1 MKTKGKAW
9 HLVVTVLLILAFV
22 YTAFFGVSAKYGD
35 VTTTYIKGAK
45 DIRFGVDIKGGVN
58 VTFVPSEDYDATEEQ
73 LEAAQL
79 VIENR
84 LVALNVT
91 DYELYVDPS
100 SDSLILE
107 FPWQS
112 GETDFDPEAAIEEI
126 GTTAYLTFREGSS
139 ADGDLILDGSM
150 IESAAAQYG
159 PVTSGGASEYYVSLK
174 FTDEG
179 AKAFGEATTRL
190 AASNGTISIWL
201 DDENVSTATV
211 NAAITDGEAIIT
223 SSASN
228 PFTQDAVVKMAR
240 QINSGALPFA
250 LKVDSYSTV
259 SPSLGENSL
268 SAMVLAGVI
277 AFALIVVFMTV
288 LYRLPGFLACIA
300 LAGQVAATLAFVSGY
315 FSVFES
321 FTLTLPGIAGIIL
334 AIGMGVDANV
344 ITAERIKEELK
355 NGKSLDGALKSG
367 FARGLTPIIDG
378 NVTIVIVAIV
388 LMGAF
393 GPSDGL
399 FAKALHFVFF
409 AFGPST
415 AGTIYAFG
423 YTLLTGVLLNFVFG
437 VFATRVMIR
446 GAASIKALRNPWL
459 YGAAK
464 LGKDET
470 EKKQINFV
478 GLRKKFLVFSSCL
491 MAAIVL
497 CAVVFGVHLD
507 TEFTGG
513 AMITLSYDGS
523 FEMAQVQQTASDALE
538 NTGLTPII
546 DGNVTIV
553 IVAIVLMGAFGPSDG
568 LFAKALHFVFFAF
581 GPSTAGTIYAFGYTL
596 LTGVLLNFVFGVFA
610 TRVMIRGA
618 ASIKALRNPWLYGAV
633 KPGKEVKEKKPIDF
647 VGLRKRFLTISTC
660 LMAAIILCAAVF
672 GVRLD
677 TEFTGGAMITLSYQG
692 EISTSEVQKTASTAL
707 ENNGLTLQTGENV
720 ATGEQTLKISM
731 PGNETVTTDQ
741 VENLLTSLNE
751 QYPDNAF
758 AQLSLSNVS
767 AAMGTKFLQK
777 SLVAVVFSL
786 LLILLYIGFRFKKI
800 GGLTGGLMAVL
811 ALLNDLMVVFGTF
824 VLLRTPLD
832 GNFIAAM
839 LTILGYSI
847 NDTVVVYDRIRE
859 NRALMGK
866 KTPFEELVNHSVNQ
880 SARRTIITTVTT
892 VMALGVMCVVSKL
905 YGLDSIFTFAFPLMM
920 GMLSG
925 VYTSLCVSTSAWVL
939 WNDRKSKKA
948 ETKKA

>member
-9 HLVVTVLLILAFV
+9 HLVVTVLLIAAFV
-22 YTAFFGVSAKYGD
+22 YTAFFGVATKYGD
-35 VTTTYIKGAK
+35 TTTTYIKGAQ
-45 DIRFGVDIKGGVN
+45 DVRFGVDIKGGVN
-58 VTFVPSEDYDATEEQ
+58 VTFVPSDGYDATEEQ

-91 DYELYVDPS
+91 DYELYVDTN
-100 SDSLILE
+100 SDALILE

-112 GETDFDPEAAIEEI
+112 GETDFDPEAAIQEI

-139 ADGDLILDGSM
+139 ADGELILDGSM
-150 IESAAAQYG
+150 VESAAAQYG
-159 PVTSGGASEYYVSLK
+159 PVSGSSSEYYVALK

-179 AKAFGEATTRL
+179 AKAFGDATTKL
-190 AASNGTISIWL
+190 YSSNGSISIWL

-211 NAAITDGEAIIT
+211 NAAITDGSAIIT
-223 SSASN
+223 SSAAN
-228 PFTQDAVVKMAR
+228 PFTQEDVVKMAR

-250 LKVDSYSTV
+250 LTVDSYSTV

-268 SAMVLAGVI
+268 SAMVLAGLI
-277 AFALIVVFMTV
+277 AFALIVVLMTF

-315 FSVFES
+315 FPVFES

-344 ITAERIKEELK
+344 ITAERIKEELRS
-355 NGKSLDGALKSG
+355 GKSLDGALKSG

-393 GPSDGL
+393 GPSDGF

-437 VFATRVMIR
+437 IFATRVMIR
-446 GAASIKALRNPWL
+446 GAAAIPALRNPVL
-459 YGAAK
+459 YGADAP
-464 LGKDET
+464 GK
-470 EKKQINFV
+470 EKKRI
-478 GLRKKFLVFSSCL
+478 GTIDLMSLRKRYLSIEICLLV
-491 MAAIVL
+491 IVL
-497 CAVVFGVHLD
+497 SCSFLFGVKLD

-513 AMITLSYDGS
+513 AMITLSYEDS
-523 FEMAQVQQTASDALE
+523 FDQSA
-538 NTGLTPII
+538 
-546 DGNVTIV
+546 
-553 IVAIVLMGAFGPSDG
+553 
-568 LFAKALHFVFFAF
+568 
-581 GPSTAGTIYAFGYTL
+581 
-596 LTGVLLNFVFGVFA
+596 
-610 TRVMIRGA
+610 
-618 ASIKALRNPWLYGAV
+618 
-633 KPGKEVKEKKPIDF
+633 
-647 VGLRKRFLTISTC
+647 
-660 LMAAIILCAAVF
+660 
-672 GVRLD
+672 
-677 TEFTGGAMITLSYQG
+677 
-692 EISTSEVQKTASTAL
+692 VQKTASAAL
-707 ENNGLTLQTGENV
+707 ESNDLTLQTGENV

-731 PGNETVTTDQ
+731 PGTETVTTEQ
-741 VENLLTSLNE
+741 VETLIDSLNE
-751 QYPDNAF
+751 NYPENNF

-777 SLVAVVFSL
+777 SLVAVLFALV
-786 LLILLYIGFRFKKI
+786 LILIYIAIRFKNI
-800 GGLTGGLMAVL
+800 GGLTGGLMAIL
-811 ALLNDLMVVFGTF
+811 ALVCDLMIVYGTF
-824 VLLRTPLD
+824 VVLRTPLD

-859 NRALMGK
+859 NRGLMGK
-866 KTPFEELVNHSVNQ
+866 KASFEEVVNQSVNQ
-880 SARRTIITTVTT
+880 SVRRTLITTVTT
-892 VMALGVMCVVSKL
+892 VMALGVMCIVAKL

-925 VYTSLCVSTSAWVL
+925 VFTSLFVSTSAWIA
-939 WNDRKSKKA
+939 WSNRKSGKKA
-948 ETKKA
+948 A

>member
-9 HLVVTVLLILAFV
+9 HLVAAVLLIAVFV
-22 YTAFFGVSAKYGD
+22 YTAFFGVYAKYGD
-35 VTTTYIKGAK
+35 TTTTYIKGAK

-58 VTFVPSEDYDATEEQ
+58 VTFVPSDGYDATEEQ
-73 LEAAQL
+73 LEAAQR
-79 VIENR
+79 VIETR

-91 DYELYVDPS
+91 DYELYVDNN

-112 GETDFDPEAAIEEI
+112 GETDFDPEAAIDEI

-139 ADGDLILDGSM
+139 ADGELILDGSM

-159 PVTSGGASEYYVSLK
+159 PVTSGGASEYFVSLK
-174 FTDEG
+174 FTDDG
-179 AKAFGEATTRL
+179 AKAFGDATTRL
-190 AASNGTISIWL
+190 AASKGTISIWL

-211 NAAITDGEAIIT
+211 NTAITDGSAIIT

-228 PFTQDAVVKMAR
+228 PFTQEQVIKMAR

-250 LKVDSYSTV
+250 LTVDSYSTV

-268 SAMVLAGVI
+268 SAMVLAGLI
-277 AFALIVVFMTV
+277 AFALIVVFMTI
-288 LYRLPGFLACIA
+288 LYRLPGFLACMA

-315 FSVFES
+315 FPVFES
-321 FTLTLPGIAGIIL
+321 FTMTLPGIAGIIL

-459 YGAAK
+459 YGAEK
-464 LGKDET
+464 PGKEKA
-470 EKKQINFV
+470 EKKPIDFV
-478 GLRKKFLVFSSCL
+478 GLRKRFLTISTCL

-513 AMITLSYDGS
+513 AMITLSYEGS
-523 FEMAQVQQTASDALE
+523 FTTAD
-538 NTGLTPII
+538 
-546 DGNVTIV
+546 
-553 IVAIVLMGAFGPSDG
+553 
-568 LFAKALHFVFFAF
+568 
-581 GPSTAGTIYAFGYTL
+581 
-596 LTGVLLNFVFGVFA
+596 
-610 TRVMIRGA
+610 
-618 ASIKALRNPWLYGAV
+618 
-633 KPGKEVKEKKPIDF
+633 
-647 VGLRKRFLTISTC
+647 
-660 LMAAIILCAAVF
+660 
-672 GVRLD
+672 
-677 TEFTGGAMITLSYQG
+677 
-692 EISTSEVQKTASTAL
+692 VQKTASAAL
-707 ENNGLTLQTGENV
+707 DSTGLTLQTGENV
-720 ATGEQTLKISM
+720 ATGDQTLKISM
-731 PGNETVTTDQ
+731 PGTETVTTEQ
-741 VENLLTSLNE
+741 VADLLDSLNE
-751 QYPDNAF
+751 SYQENHF
-758 AQLSLSNVS
+758 EQLSLSNVS
-767 AAMGTKFLQK
+767 AAMGIKFLQK
-777 SLVAVVFSL
+777 SLVAVAFALV
-786 LLILLYIGFRFKKI
+786 LILLYIALRFKNI
-800 GGLTGGLMAVL
+800 GGLTGGMMAVL
-811 ALLNDLMVVFGTF
+811 ALVNDLMVVFGTF

-859 NRALMGK
+859 NRTLMGK
-866 KTPFEELVNHSVNQ
+866 KASFEELVNRSVNQ
-880 SARRTIITTVTT
+880 SARRTLITTITT
-892 VMALGVMCVVSKL
+892 VMALGVMCVVAKL

-920 GMLSG
+920 GMISG

-939 WNDRKSKKA
+939 WSERKPKTKA
-948 ETKKA
+948 

>member
-9 HLVVTVLLILAFV
+9 QLVLSVVLIAAFV
-22 YTAFFGVSAKYGD
+22 YTAFFGVAVKYGD
-35 VTTTYIKGAK
+35 VTTTYLKGAK

-58 VTFVPSEDYDATEEQ
+58 VTFVPSDGYDATDEQ
-73 LEAAQL
+73 LAAAQL

-84 LVALNVT
+84 LVALNIT
-91 DYELYVDPS
+91 DYELYVDTNA
-100 SDSLILE
+100 DSLILE

-112 GETDFDPEAAIEEI
+112 GETDFDPEAAIQEI

-139 ADGDLILDGSM
+139 ADGELILDGS
-150 IESAAAQYG
+150 EVQSAAAQYG
-159 PVTSGGASEYYVSLK
+159 PVSGSSSEYYVALT

-179 AKAFGEATTRL
+179 AKAFGDATTKL
-190 AASNGTISIWL
+190 YQSGGTISIWL

-211 NAAITDGEAIIT
+211 NAAITDGKAIIT
-223 SSASN
+223 SSASD

-240 QINSGALPFA
+240 QINSGSLPFA
-250 LKVDSYSTV
+250 LSVDSYSTI

-268 SAMVLAGVI
+268 AAMVLAGLI
-277 AFALIVVFMTV
+277 AFALIVVLMTA

-315 FSVFES
+315 FPVFES

-344 ITAERIKEELK
+344 ITAERIKEELRS
-355 NGKSLDGALKSG
+355 GKSLDGALKSG

-446 GAASIKALRNPWL
+446 GAASIQALRNPWL
-459 YGAAK
+459 YGADKKAPA
-464 LGKDET
+464 
-470 EKKQINFV
+470 EKKPVDFV
-478 GLRKKFLVFSSCL
+478 SLRKRFLTVSSCL

-497 CAVVFGVHLD
+497 CAV
-507 TEFTGG
+507 
-513 AMITLSYDGS
+513 
-523 FEMAQVQQTASDALE
+523 
-538 NTGLTPII
+538 
-546 DGNVTIV
+546 
-553 IVAIVLMGAFGPSDG
+553 
-568 LFAKALHFVFFAF
+568 
-581 GPSTAGTIYAFGYTL
+581 
-596 LTGVLLNFVFGVFA
+596 
-610 TRVMIRGA
+610 
-618 ASIKALRNPWLYGAV
+618 
-633 KPGKEVKEKKPIDF
+633 
-647 VGLRKRFLTISTC
+647 
-660 LMAAIILCAAVF
+660 VF

-677 TEFTGGAMITLSYQG
+677 TEFTGGAMITLRYEDSFAL
-692 EISTSEVQKTASTAL
+692 SDVQATAAEAL
-707 ENNGLTLQTGENV
+707 GSKDLTLQTGENV

-731 PGNETVTTDQ
+731 PGTETMTTDEVQ
-741 VENLLTSLNE
+741 TLLDSLNE
-751 QYPDNAF
+751 QYPENAF

-777 SLVAVVFSL
+777 SLVAVVFAL
-786 LLILLYIGFRFKKI
+786 AVILLYIALRFKNI
-800 GGLTGGLMAVL
+800 GGLTGGMMAVL

-859 NRALMGK
+859 NRSLMGK
-866 KTPFEELVNHSVNQ
+866 KATFEELVNQSVNQ

-892 VMALGVMCVVSKL
+892 VMALAVMCIISKL

-939 WNDRKSKKA
+939 WTERKQKKD
-948 ETKKA
+948 

>member
-9 HLVVTVLLILAFV
+9 HLVAAVLLIAVFV
-22 YTAFFGVSAKYGD
+22 YTAFFGVYAKYGD
-35 VTTTYIKGAK
+35 TTTTYIKGAK

-58 VTFVPSEDYDATEEQ
+58 VTFVPSDGYDATEEQ

-91 DYELYVDPS
+91 DYELYVDNN

-112 GETDFDPEAAIEEI
+112 GETDFDPEAAIDEI

-139 ADGDLILDGSM
+139 ADGELILDGSM

-159 PVTSGGASEYYVSLK
+159 PVTSGGASEYFVSLK
-174 FTDEG
+174 FTDDG
-179 AKAFGEATTRL
+179 AKAFGDATTRL
-190 AASNGTISIWL
+190 AASKGTISIWL

-211 NAAITDGEAIIT
+211 NTAITDGSAIIT

-228 PFTQDAVVKMAR
+228 PFTQEQVVKMAR

-250 LKVDSYSTV
+250 LTVDSYSTV

-268 SAMVLAGVI
+268 SAMVLAGLI
-277 AFALIVVFMTV
+277 AFALIVVFMTM
-288 LYRLPGFLACIA
+288 LYRLPGFLACMA

-315 FSVFES
+315 FPVFES
-321 FTLTLPGIAGIIL
+321 FTMTLPGIAGIIL

-459 YGAAK
+459 YGAEK
-464 LGKDET
+464 PGKEKA
-470 EKKQINFV
+470 EKKPMDFV
-478 GLRKKFLVFSSCL
+478 GLRKRFLTISTCL

-513 AMITLSYDGS
+513 AMITLSYEGS
-523 FEMAQVQQTASDALE
+523 FTTAD
-538 NTGLTPII
+538 
-546 DGNVTIV
+546 
-553 IVAIVLMGAFGPSDG
+553 
-568 LFAKALHFVFFAF
+568 
-581 GPSTAGTIYAFGYTL
+581 
-596 LTGVLLNFVFGVFA
+596 
-610 TRVMIRGA
+610 
-618 ASIKALRNPWLYGAV
+618 
-633 KPGKEVKEKKPIDF
+633 
-647 VGLRKRFLTISTC
+647 
-660 LMAAIILCAAVF
+660 
-672 GVRLD
+672 
-677 TEFTGGAMITLSYQG
+677 
-692 EISTSEVQKTASTAL
+692 VQKTASAAL
-707 ENNGLTLQTGENV
+707 DSTGLTLQTGENV
-720 ATGEQTLKISM
+720 ATGDQTLKISM
-731 PGNETVTTDQ
+731 PGTETVTTEQ
-741 VENLLTSLNE
+741 VADLLDSLNE
-751 QYPDNAF
+751 SYPENHF
-758 AQLSLSNVS
+758 EQLSLSNVS
-767 AAMGTKFLQK
+767 AAMGIKFLQK
-777 SLVAVVFSL
+777 SLVAVVFAL
-786 LLILLYIGFRFKKI
+786 VLILLYIALRFKNI
-800 GGLTGGLMAVL
+800 GGLTGGMMAVL
-811 ALLNDLMVVFGTF
+811 ALVNDLMVVFGTF

-859 NRALMGK
+859 NRTLMGK
-866 KTPFEELVNHSVNQ
+866 KASFEELVNRSVNQ
-880 SARRTIITTVTT
+880 SARRTLITTITT
-892 VMALGVMCVVSKL
+892 VMALGVMCVVAKL

-920 GMLSG
+920 GMISG

-939 WNDRKSKKA
+939 WNERKPKTKA
-948 ETKKA
+948 

>member
-112 GETDFDPEAAIEEI
+112 GETDFDPESAIEEI

-268 SAMVLAGVI
+268 SAMVLAGLI
-277 AFALIVVFMTV
+277 AYALIVVLMTL

-315 FSVFES
+315 FPVFES

-344 ITAERIKEELK
+344 ITAERIKEELRS
-355 NGKSLDGALKSG
+355 GKSLDGALKSG

-470 EKKQINFV
+470 EKKQVNFV

-497 CAVVFGVHLD
+497 CAVVLGVHLD

-538 NTGLTPII
+538 NTGLT
-546 DGNVTIV
+546 
-553 IVAIVLMGAFGPSDG
+553 
-568 LFAKALHFVFFAF
+568 
-581 GPSTAGTIYAFGYTL
+581 
-596 LTGVLLNFVFGVFA
+596 
-610 TRVMIRGA
+610 
-618 ASIKALRNPWLYGAV
+618 
-633 KPGKEVKEKKPIDF
+633 
-647 VGLRKRFLTISTC
+647 
-660 LMAAIILCAAVF
+660 
-672 GVRLD
+672 
-677 TEFTGGAMITLSYQG
+677 
-692 EISTSEVQKTASTAL
+692 
-707 ENNGLTLQTGENV
+707 LQTGENV
-720 ATGEQTLKISM
+720 ATGDQTLKISM
-731 PGNETVTTDQ
+731 PGTETVTTDQ
-741 VENLLTSLNE
+741 VEALLDSLNE
-751 QYPDNAF
+751 TYPDNNL

-777 SLVAVVFSL
+777 SLVAVVFAL
-786 LLILLYIGFRFKKI
+786 VLILVYIALRFKNI
-800 GGLTGGLMAVL
+800 GGLTGGMMAVL
-811 ALLNDLMVVFGTF
+811 ALVNDLMVVFGTF

-866 KTPFEELVNHSVNQ
+866 KASFEELVNRSVNQ
-880 SARRTIITTVTT
+880 SARRTLITTITT
-892 VMALGVMCVVSKL
+892 VMALGVLCIVAKL

-920 GMLSG
+920 GMISG
-925 VYTSLCVSTSAWVL
+925 VYTSLCVSTSAWML
-939 WNDRKSKKA
+939 WSERSPKSGKKA
-948 ETKKA
+948 

>member
-9 HLVVTVLLILAFV
+9 QLVVTALLIVVFV
-22 YTAFFGVSAKYGD
+22 YTAFFGVAAKYGD

-58 VTFVPSEDYDATEEQ
+58 VTFVPSDGYDATDEQ
-73 LEAAQL
+73 LDAARL

-91 DYELYVDPS
+91 DYELYVDNN

-112 GETDFDPEAAIEEI
+112 GETDFDPESAIQEI
-126 GTTAYLTFREGSS
+126 GTTAYLTFREGASK
-139 ADGDLILDGSM
+139 DGELILDGSM
-150 IESAAAQYG
+150 VESASAQYG
-159 PVTSGGASEYYVSLK
+159 AVSNGGSSEYYVALK
-174 FTDEG
+174 FTTEG
-179 AKAFGEATTRL
+179 AKAFGDATTKL
-190 AASNGTISIWL
+190 AADKGSISIWL

-211 NAAITDGEAIIT
+211 NTAITDGQAIIT

-250 LKVDSYSTV
+250 LSVDSYSTV

-268 SAMVLAGVI
+268 GAMVLAGLI

-315 FSVFES
+315 FPVFES

-393 GPSDGL
+393 GPS
-399 FAKALHFVFF
+399 
-409 AFGPST
+409 T

-446 GAASIKALRNPWL
+446 GAAAIKALRNPWL

-464 LGKDET
+464 PGQEKA
-470 EKKQINFV
+470 EKKPVDFV
-478 GLRKKFLVFSSCL
+478 SLRKKFLTFSTCL
-491 MAAIVL
+491 MAVILL
-497 CAVVFGVHLD
+497 CAAVFGVHLD

-513 AMITLSYDGS
+513 AMITLSYEGS
-523 FEMAQVQQTASDALE
+523 FDQSAVQKTAAAALE
-538 NTGLTPII
+538 NT
-546 DGNVTIV
+546 
-553 IVAIVLMGAFGPSDG
+553 
-568 LFAKALHFVFFAF
+568 
-581 GPSTAGTIYAFGYTL
+581 
-596 LTGVLLNFVFGVFA
+596 
-610 TRVMIRGA
+610 
-618 ASIKALRNPWLYGAV
+618 
-633 KPGKEVKEKKPIDF
+633 
-647 VGLRKRFLTISTC
+647 
-660 LMAAIILCAAVF
+660 
-672 GVRLD
+672 
-677 TEFTGGAMITLSYQG
+677 
-692 EISTSEVQKTASTAL
+692 
-707 ENNGLTLQTGENV
+707 GLTLQTGENV
-720 ATGEQTLKISM
+720 ATGDQTLKISM
-731 PGNETVTTDQ
+731 PGTETVTTEQ
-741 VENLLTSLNE
+741 VENLLDSLNE
-751 QYPDNAF
+751 NYPDNQF

-777 SLVAVVFSL
+777 SLVAVVFAL
-786 LLILLYIGFRFKKI
+786 VLILLYIALRFKNI
-800 GGLTGGLMAVL
+800 GGLTGGMMAVL
-811 ALLNDLMVVFGTF
+811 ALVNDLMVVFGTF
-824 VLLRTPLD
+824 VLLRTALD

-859 NRALMGK
+859 NRTLMGK
-866 KTPFEELVNHSVNQ
+866 KGSFEELVNQSVNQ
-880 SARRTIITTVTT
+880 SARRTLITTITT
-892 VMALGVMCVVSKL
+892 VMALGVMCIVAKL

-920 GMLSG
+920 GMISG

-939 WNDRKSKKA
+939 WSERSKK
-948 ETKKA
+948 KN

>member
-9 HLVVTVLLILAFV
+9 QLIVTVLLIAAFV
-22 YTAFFGVSAKYGD
+22 YTAFFGVAVKYGD
-35 VTTTYIKGAK
+35 VTTSYLKGAK

-58 VTFVPSEDYDATEEQ
+58 VTFVPSDDYDATDDQ

-91 DYELYVDPS
+91 DYELYVDNN

-112 GETDFDPEAAIEEI
+112 GETNFDPEAAIEEI

-139 ADGDLILDGSM
+139 ADGELILDGSM
-150 IESAAAQYG
+150 VESAAAQYG
-159 PVTSGGASEYYVSLK
+159 PVSGSSSEYYVALK

-179 AKAFGEATTRL
+179 AKAFGDATTKL
-190 AASNGTISIWL
+190 YQSGGTISIWL
-201 DDENVSTATV
+201 DDENVSTASV
-211 NAAITDGEAIIT
+211 NAAITDGQAIIT

-228 PFTQDAVVKMAR
+228 PFTQEDVVKMAR
-240 QINSGALPFA
+240 QINSGSLPFA
-250 LKVDSYSTV
+250 LTVDSYSTV

-268 SAMVLAGVI
+268 SAMVLAGLI
-277 AFALIVVFMTV
+277 AFALIVVLMTA

-315 FSVFES
+315 FPVFES

-344 ITAERIKEELK
+344 ITAERIKEELRS
-355 NGKSLDGALKSG
+355 GKSLDGALKSG

-459 YGAAK
+459 YGADKNAPA
-464 LGKDET
+464 
-470 EKKQINFV
+470 EKKPINFV
-478 GLRKKFLVFSSCL
+478 SLRKRFLTISACL

-497 CAVVFGVHLD
+497 CAVVL
-507 TEFTGG
+507 
-513 AMITLSYDGS
+513 
-523 FEMAQVQQTASDALE
+523 
-538 NTGLTPII
+538 
-546 DGNVTIV
+546 
-553 IVAIVLMGAFGPSDG
+553 
-568 LFAKALHFVFFAF
+568 
-581 GPSTAGTIYAFGYTL
+581 
-596 LTGVLLNFVFGVFA
+596 
-610 TRVMIRGA
+610 
-618 ASIKALRNPWLYGAV
+618 
-633 KPGKEVKEKKPIDF
+633 
-647 VGLRKRFLTISTC
+647 
-660 LMAAIILCAAVF
+660 

-677 TEFTGGAMITLSYQG
+677 TEFTGGAMITLSY
-692 EISTSEVQKTASTAL
+692 EDSFDLSAVQKTASAAL
-707 ENNGLTLQTGENV
+707 GSNDLTLQTGENV

-731 PGNETVTTDQ
+731 PGTETVTTDEVQ
-741 VENLLTSLNE
+741 NLLDSLNE
-751 QYPDNAF
+751 QYPDNVF

-777 SLVAVVFSL
+777 SLVAVVFAL
-786 LLILLYIGFRFKKI
+786 VLILLYIALRFKNI
-800 GGLTGGLMAVL
+800 GGLTGGMMAVL
-811 ALLNDLMVVFGTF
+811 ALVNDLMVVFGTF
-824 VLLRTPLD
+824 VLLRTALD

-866 KTPFEELVNHSVNQ
+866 KGSFEELVNQSVNQ
-880 SARRTIITTVTT
+880 SARRTLITTITT
-892 VMALGVMCVVSKL
+892 VMALGVMCIVAKL

-920 GMLSG
+920 GMISG

-939 WNDRKSKKA
+939 WSERSKK
-948 ETKKA
+948 KN

>member
-112 GETDFDPEAAIEEI
+112 GETDFDPESAIQEI

-139 ADGDLILDGSM
+139 KDGQLILDGSM

-228 PFTQDAVVKMAR
+228 PFTQDAGVKMAR

-315 FSVFES
+315 FPVFES

-538 NTGLTPII
+538 NTGLT
-546 DGNVTIV
+546 
-553 IVAIVLMGAFGPSDG
+553 
-568 LFAKALHFVFFAF
+568 
-581 GPSTAGTIYAFGYTL
+581 
-596 LTGVLLNFVFGVFA
+596 
-610 TRVMIRGA
+610 
-618 ASIKALRNPWLYGAV
+618 
-633 KPGKEVKEKKPIDF
+633 
-647 VGLRKRFLTISTC
+647 
-660 LMAAIILCAAVF
+660 
-672 GVRLD
+672 
-677 TEFTGGAMITLSYQG
+677 
-692 EISTSEVQKTASTAL
+692 
-707 ENNGLTLQTGENV
+707 LQTGENV
-720 ATGEQTLKISM
+720 ATGDQTLKISM
-731 PGNETVTTDQ
+731 PGTETVTTDQ
-741 VENLLTSLNE
+741 VEALLDSLNE
-751 QYPDNAF
+751 TYPDNNF

-777 SLVAVVFSL
+777 SLVAVVFAL
-786 LLILLYIGFRFKKI
+786 VLILLYIALRFKNI
-800 GGLTGGLMAVL
+800 GGLTGGMMAVL
-811 ALLNDLMVVFGTF
+811 ALVNDLMVVFGTF

-866 KTPFEELVNHSVNQ
+866 KASFEELVNRSVNQ
-880 SARRTIITTVTT
+880 SARRTLITTITT
-892 VMALGVMCVVSKL
+892 VMALGVLCIVAKL

-920 GMLSG
+920 GMISG
-925 VYTSLCVSTSAWVL
+925 VYTSLCVSTSAWML
-939 WNDRKSKKA
+939 WSERSPKSGKKA
-948 ETKKA
+948 

>member
-9 HLVVTVLLILAFV
+9 QLVVTVLLLAAFV
-22 YTAFFGVSAKYGD
+22 YTAFFGVAVKYGD
-35 VTTTYIKGAK
+35 VTKTYIKGAQ

-58 VTFVPSEDYDATEEQ
+58 VTFAPSDGYDATDDQ
-73 LEAAQL
+73 LDAAQL

-84 LVALNVT
+84 LVGLNVT
-91 DYELYVDPS
+91 DYELYVDYD
-100 SDSLILE
+100 SDRLILE

-112 GETDFDPEAAIEEI
+112 GETDFDPESAIDEI

-139 ADGDLILDGSM
+139 ADGELILDGSM
-150 IESAAAQYG
+150 VESASAQYG
-159 PVTSGGASEYYVSLK
+159 PVSGSSSEYYVALK

-179 AKAFGEATTRL
+179 AKAFGDATTNL
-190 AASNGTISIWL
+190 YQSNGTISIWL

-211 NAAITDGEAIIT
+211 NAAITDGSAIIT
-223 SSASN
+223 SSAAN
-228 PFTQDAVVKMAR
+228 PFTQDDVVKMAR
-240 QINSGALPFA
+240 QINSGSLPFA
-250 LKVDSYSTV
+250 LTVDSYSTI

-268 SAMVLAGVI
+268 SAMVLAGLI
-277 AFALIVVFMTV
+277 AFALIVVLMTA

-315 FSVFES
+315 FPVFES
-321 FTLTLPGIAGIIL
+321 FTLTLPGIAGVIL

-344 ITAERIKEELK
+344 ITAERIKEELRS
-355 NGKSLDGALKSG
+355 GKSLDGALKSG

-378 NVTIVIVAIV
+378 NVTIVIVAVV

-393 GPSDGL
+393 GPSDGF
-399 FAKALHFVFF
+399 FAKVLHFVFF

-459 YGAAK
+459 YGASKGEEPA
-464 LGKDET
+464 
-470 EKKQINFV
+470 
-478 GLRKKFLVFSSCL
+478 
-491 MAAIVL
+491 
-497 CAVVFGVHLD
+497 
-507 TEFTGG
+507 
-513 AMITLSYDGS
+513 
-523 FEMAQVQQTASDALE
+523 
-538 NTGLTPII
+538 
-546 DGNVTIV
+546 
-553 IVAIVLMGAFGPSDG
+553 
-568 LFAKALHFVFFAF
+568 
-581 GPSTAGTIYAFGYTL
+581 
-596 LTGVLLNFVFGVFA
+596 
-610 TRVMIRGA
+610 
-618 ASIKALRNPWLYGAV
+618 
-633 KPGKEVKEKKPIDF
+633 EKKPVDF
-647 VGLRKRFLTISTC
+647 VGLRKRFLTISAC
-660 LMAAIILCAAVF
+660 LMAAILLCAVVF

-677 TEFTGGAMITLSYQG
+677 TEFTGGAMITLSYEG
-692 EISTSEVQKTASTAL
+692 EFTTSEVQKTASAAL
-707 ENNGLTLQTGENV
+707 GSNDLTLQTGENV

-731 PGNETVTTDQ
+731 PGNETVTTEQ
-741 VENLLTSLNE
+741 VETLLDSLNE
-751 QYPDNAF
+751 TYPDNAF

-777 SLVAVVFSL
+777 SLVAIVFAL
-786 LLILLYIGFRFKKI
+786 VLILLYIGVRFKKI
-800 GGLTGGLMAVL
+800 GGLTGGMMAVL

-866 KTPFEELVNHSVNQ
+866 KASFEELVNHSVNQ

-892 VMALGVMCVVSKL
+892 VMALGVMCIVSKL

-939 WNDRKSKKA
+939 WSERKCGKKNA
-948 ETKKA
+948 

>member
-9 HLVVTVLLILAFV
+9 HLVAAVLLIAVFV
-22 YTAFFGVSAKYGD
+22 YTAFFGVYAKYGD
-35 VTTTYIKGAK
+35 TTTTYIKGAK

-58 VTFVPSEDYDATEEQ
+58 VTFVPSDGYDATEEQ

-91 DYELYVDPS
+91 DYELYVDNN

-112 GETDFDPEAAIEEI
+112 GETDFDPEAAIDEI

-139 ADGDLILDGSM
+139 ADGELILDGSM

-159 PVTSGGASEYYVSLK
+159 PVTSGGASEYFVSLK
-174 FTDEG
+174 FTDDG
-179 AKAFGEATTRL
+179 AKAFGDATTRL
-190 AASNGTISIWL
+190 AASKGTISIWL

-211 NAAITDGEAIIT
+211 NAAITDGSAIIT

-228 PFTQDAVVKMAR
+228 PFTQEQVIKMAR

-250 LKVDSYSTV
+250 LTVDSYSTV

-268 SAMVLAGVI
+268 SAMVLAGLI
-277 AFALIVVFMTV
+277 AFALIVVFMTI
-288 LYRLPGFLACIA
+288 LYRLPGFLACLA

-315 FSVFES
+315 FPVFES
-321 FTLTLPGIAGIIL
+321 FTMTLPGIAGIIL

-378 NVTIVIVAIV
+378 NVTIVIVAVV

-470 EKKQINFV
+470 EKKQIDFV
-478 GLRKKFLVFSSCL
+478 ALRKRFLTISACL

-497 CAVVFGVHLD
+497 CAVVLGVHLD

-513 AMITLSYDGS
+513 AMITLRY
-523 FEMAQVQQTASDALE
+523 E
-538 NTGLTPII
+538 NSL
-546 DGNVTIV
+546 D
-553 IVAIVLMGAFGPSDG
+553 
-568 LFAKALHFVFFAF
+568 
-581 GPSTAGTIYAFGYTL
+581 
-596 LTGVLLNFVFGVFA
+596 
-610 TRVMIRGA
+610 
-618 ASIKALRNPWLYGAV
+618 
-633 KPGKEVKEKKPIDF
+633 
-647 VGLRKRFLTISTC
+647 
-660 LMAAIILCAAVF
+660 MAA
-672 GVRLD
+672 
-677 TEFTGGAMITLSYQG
+677 
-692 EISTSEVQKTASTAL
+692 VQKTASTAL

-720 ATGEQTLKISM
+720 ATGDQTLKISM
-731 PGNETVTTDQ
+731 PGTETVTTDQ
-741 VENLLTSLNE
+741 VQNLLDSLNE
-751 QYPDNAF
+751 TYPDNNF

-777 SLVAVVFSL
+777 SLVAVVFAL
-786 LLILLYIGFRFKKI
+786 VLILLYIALRFKNI
-800 GGLTGGLMAVL
+800 GGLTGGMMAVL

-859 NRALMGK
+859 NRRLMGK
-866 KTPFEELVNHSVNQ
+866 KAPFEEVVNRSVNQ
-880 SARRTIITTVTT
+880 SARRTLITTITTV
-892 VMALGVMCVVSKL
+892 VALGVLCIVAKL

-920 GMLSG
+920 GMASG
-925 VYTSLCVSTSAWVL
+925 VYTSLCVSTSAWML
-939 WNDRKSKKA
+939 WSERKPKSKANK
-948 ETKKA
+948 

>member
-9 HLVVTVLLILAFV
+9 QLVLTVLLIAAFV
-22 YTAFFGVSAKYGD
+22 YTAFFGVAVKYGD

-58 VTFVPSEDYDATEEQ
+58 VTFVPSDGYDATDDQ

-91 DYELYVDPS
+91 DYELYVDNN

-112 GETDFDPEAAIEEI
+112 GETEFDPEAAIEEI

-139 ADGDLILDGSM
+139 ADGELVLDGSM
-150 IESAAAQYG
+150 VESAAAQYG
-159 PVTSGGASEYYVSLK
+159 PVNGSSSEYYVALK

-179 AKAFGEATTRL
+179 AKAFGDATTRL
-190 AASNGTISIWL
+190 YQTGGTISIWL
-201 DDENVSTATV
+201 DDENVSTASV
-211 NAAITDGEAIIT
+211 NAAITDGSAIIT
-223 SSASN
+223 SSASS
-228 PFTQDAVVKMAR
+228 PFTQEDVVKMAR
-240 QINSGALPFA
+240 QINSGSLPFA
-250 LKVDSYSTV
+250 LTVDSYSTI

-277 AFALIVVFMTV
+277 AFALIMVLMTA

-315 FSVFES
+315 FPVFGS

-344 ITAERIKEELK
+344 ITAERIKEELRS
-355 NGKSLDGALKSG
+355 GKSLDGALKSG

-393 GPSDGL
+393 GPSDGF

-437 VFATRVMIR
+437 IFATRTMIR
-446 GAASIKALRNPWL
+446 GAASIKALRDPRL
-459 YGAAK
+459 YGADAP
-464 LGKDET
+464 GKT
-470 EKKQINFV
+470 PAEKKQVNFV
-478 GLRKKFLVFSSCL
+478 GLRKRFLTFSACL
-491 MAAIVL
+491 MVAIVL
-497 CAVVFGVHLD
+497 CAVVLGVHLD

-513 AMITLSYDGS
+513 AMITLSYENS
-523 FEMAQVQQTASDALE
+523 FEMSAVQ
-538 NTGLTPII
+538 
-546 DGNVTIV
+546 
-553 IVAIVLMGAFGPSDG
+553 
-568 LFAKALHFVFFAF
+568 K
-581 GPSTAGTIYAFGYTL
+581 
-596 LTGVLLNFVFGVFA
+596 
-610 TRVMIRGA
+610 A
-618 ASIKALRNPWLYGAV
+618 ASEALG
-633 KPGKEVKEKKPIDF
+633 
-647 VGLRKRFLTISTC
+647 S
-660 LMAAIILCAAVF
+660 
-672 GVRLD
+672 
-677 TEFTGGAMITLSYQG
+677 
-692 EISTSEVQKTASTAL
+692 
-707 ENNGLTLQTGENV
+707 NGLTLQTGENV

-731 PGNETVTTDQ
+731 PGTETVTTDEVQ
-741 VENLLTSLNE
+741 TLLDSLNE
-751 QYPDNAF
+751 SCPDNSF

-777 SLVAVVFSL
+777 SLVAVVFAL
-786 LLILLYIGFRFKKI
+786 VLILAYIAYRFKKI
-800 GGLTGGLMAVL
+800 GGLTGGMMAVL

-824 VLLRTPLD
+824 VLLRAPLD

-859 NRALMGK
+859 NRGLLGK
-866 KTPFEELVNHSVNQ
+866 KASFEELVNHSVNQ

-892 VMALGVMCVVSKL
+892 VMALGVMCIVSKL

-925 VYTSLCVSTSAWVL
+925 VYTSLCVSTSAWVA
-939 WNDRKSKKA
+939 WSERKNAKKN
-948 ETKKA
+948 

>member
-9 HLVVTVLLILAFV
+9 QLVLSVVLIAAFV
-22 YTAFFGVSAKYGD
+22 YTAFFGVAVKYGD
-35 VTTTYIKGAK
+35 VTTTYLKGAK

-58 VTFVPSEDYDATEEQ
+58 VTFVPSDGYDATDEQ
-73 LEAAQL
+73 LAAAQL

-84 LVALNVT
+84 LVALNIT
-91 DYELYVDPS
+91 DYELYVDTNA
-100 SDSLILE
+100 DSLILE

-112 GETDFDPEAAIEEI
+112 GETDFDPEAAIQEI

-139 ADGDLILDGSM
+139 ADGELILDGS
-150 IESAAAQYG
+150 EVQSAAAQYG
-159 PVTSGGASEYYVSLK
+159 PVSGSSSEYYVALT

-179 AKAFGEATTRL
+179 AKAFGDATTKL
-190 AASNGTISIWL
+190 YQSGGTISIWL

-211 NAAITDGEAIIT
+211 NAAITDGKAIIT
-223 SSASN
+223 SSASD

-240 QINSGALPFA
+240 QINSGSLPFA
-250 LKVDSYSTV
+250 LSVDSYSTV

-268 SAMVLAGVI
+268 AAMVLAGLI
-277 AFALIVVFMTV
+277 AFALIVVLMTA

-315 FSVFES
+315 FPVFES

-344 ITAERIKEELK
+344 ITAERIKEELRS
-355 NGKSLDGALKSG
+355 GKSLDGALKSG

-459 YGAAK
+459 YGAEKKAP
-464 LGKDET
+464 T
-470 EKKQINFV
+470 EKKPVDFV
-478 GLRKKFLVFSSCL
+478 ALRKRFLTVSSCL

-497 CAVVFGVHLD
+497 CAV
-507 TEFTGG
+507 
-513 AMITLSYDGS
+513 
-523 FEMAQVQQTASDALE
+523 
-538 NTGLTPII
+538 
-546 DGNVTIV
+546 
-553 IVAIVLMGAFGPSDG
+553 
-568 LFAKALHFVFFAF
+568 
-581 GPSTAGTIYAFGYTL
+581 
-596 LTGVLLNFVFGVFA
+596 
-610 TRVMIRGA
+610 
-618 ASIKALRNPWLYGAV
+618 
-633 KPGKEVKEKKPIDF
+633 
-647 VGLRKRFLTISTC
+647 
-660 LMAAIILCAAVF
+660 VF

-677 TEFTGGAMITLSYQG
+677 TEFTGGAMITLRYEDSFAL
-692 EISTSEVQKTASTAL
+692 SDVQATAAEAL
-707 ENNGLTLQTGENV
+707 GSKDLTLQTGENV

-731 PGNETVTTDQ
+731 PGTETVTTDEVQ
-741 VENLLTSLNE
+741 TLLDSLNE
-751 QYPDNAF
+751 QYPENAF

-777 SLVAVVFSL
+777 SLVAVVFAL
-786 LLILLYIGFRFKKI
+786 AVILLYIALRFKNI
-800 GGLTGGLMAVL
+800 GGLTGGMMAVL

-859 NRALMGK
+859 NRSLMGK
-866 KTPFEELVNHSVNQ
+866 KATFEELVNQSVNQ

-892 VMALGVMCVVSKL
+892 VMALAVMCIISKL

-939 WNDRKSKKA
+939 WTERKQKKD
-948 ETKKA
+948 

>member
-9 HLVVTVLLILAFV
+9 QLVLTVLLIAAFV
-22 YTAFFGVSAKYGD
+22 YTAFFGVAVKYGD

-58 VTFVPSEDYDATEEQ
+58 VTFVPSDGYDATDDQ

-91 DYELYVDPS
+91 DYELYVDNN

-112 GETDFDPEAAIEEI
+112 GETEFDPEAAIEEI

-139 ADGDLILDGSM
+139 ADGELVLDGSM
-150 IESAAAQYG
+150 VESAAAQYG
-159 PVTSGGASEYYVSLK
+159 PVNGSSSEYYVALK

-179 AKAFGEATTRL
+179 AKAFGDATTRL
-190 AASNGTISIWL
+190 YQTGGTISIWL
-201 DDENVSTATV
+201 DDENVSTASV

-240 QINSGALPFA
+240 QINSGSLPFA
-250 LKVDSYSTV
+250 LTVDSYSTI

-277 AFALIVVFMTV
+277 AFALIVVLMTA

-315 FSVFES
+315 FPVFES

-344 ITAERIKEELK
+344 ITAERIKEELRS
-355 NGKSLDGALKSG
+355 GKSLDGALKSG

-393 GPSDGL
+393 GPSDGF

-437 VFATRVMIR
+437 IFATRIMIR
-446 GAASIKALRNPWL
+446 GAASIKALRDPRL
-459 YGAAK
+459 YGADTP
-464 LGKDET
+464 GKIPA
-470 EKKQINFV
+470 EKKQVNFV
-478 GLRKKFLVFSSCL
+478 GLRKRFLTFSGCL

-497 CAVVFGVHLD
+497 CAVVLGVHLD

-513 AMITLSYDGS
+513 AMITLSYENS
-523 FEMAQVQQTASDALE
+523 FEMSA
-538 NTGLTPII
+538 
-546 DGNVTIV
+546 
-553 IVAIVLMGAFGPSDG
+553 
-568 LFAKALHFVFFAF
+568 
-581 GPSTAGTIYAFGYTL
+581 
-596 LTGVLLNFVFGVFA
+596 
-610 TRVMIRGA
+610 
-618 ASIKALRNPWLYGAV
+618 
-633 KPGKEVKEKKPIDF
+633 
-647 VGLRKRFLTISTC
+647 
-660 LMAAIILCAAVF
+660 
-672 GVRLD
+672 
-677 TEFTGGAMITLSYQG
+677 
-692 EISTSEVQKTASTAL
+692 VQKTASEAL
-707 ENNGLTLQTGENV
+707 GSNGLTLQTGENV

-731 PGNETVTTDQ
+731 PGTETVTTDEVQ
-741 VENLLTSLNE
+741 TLLDSLNE
-751 QYPDNAF
+751 SYLDNSF

-777 SLVAVVFSL
+777 SLVAVVFAL
-786 LLILLYIGFRFKKI
+786 VLILAYIAYRFKKI
-800 GGLTGGLMAVL
+800 GGLTGGMMAVL

-824 VLLRTPLD
+824 VLLRAPLD

-859 NRALMGK
+859 NRGLLGK
-866 KTPFEELVNHSVNQ
+866 KASFEELVNHSVNQ

-892 VMALGVMCVVSKL
+892 VMALGVMCIVSKL

-925 VYTSLCVSTSAWVL
+925 VYTSLCVSTSAWVA
-939 WNDRKSKKA
+939 WSERKNAKKN
-948 ETKKA
+948 

>member
-9 HLVVTVLLILAFV
+9 HLIATVLLIVVFV
-22 YTAFFGVSAKYGD
+22 YTAFFGVYAKYGD
-35 VTTTYIKGAK
+35 TTTTYIKGAK

-58 VTFVPSEDYDATEEQ
+58 VTFVPSDGYDATEEQ

-91 DYELYVDPS
+91 DYELYVDNN

-112 GETDFDPEAAIEEI
+112 GETDFDPEAAIDEI

-139 ADGDLILDGSM
+139 ADGELILDGSM

-159 PVTSGGASEYYVSLK
+159 PVSNGGASEYFVSLK
-174 FTDEG
+174 FTDDG
-179 AKAFGEATTRL
+179 AKAFGDATTKL
-190 AASNGTISIWL
+190 AASGGTISIWL

-211 NAAITDGEAIIT
+211 NTAITDGSAIIT

-228 PFTQDAVVKMAR
+228 PFTQEQVVKMAR

-250 LKVDSYSTV
+250 LTVDSYSTV

-268 SAMVLAGVI
+268 SAMVLAGLI
-277 AFALIVVFMTV
+277 AFALIVVFMTM

-315 FSVFES
+315 FPVFES
-321 FTLTLPGIAGIIL
+321 FTMTLPGIAGIIL

-367 FARGLTPIIDG
+367 FARGLTPIVDG

-459 YGAAK
+459 YGADKNAPA
-464 LGKDET
+464 
-470 EKKQINFV
+470 EKKPINFV
-478 GLRKKFLVFSSCL
+478 SLRKRFLTISACL

-497 CAVVFGVHLD
+497 CAVVL
-507 TEFTGG
+507 
-513 AMITLSYDGS
+513 
-523 FEMAQVQQTASDALE
+523 
-538 NTGLTPII
+538 
-546 DGNVTIV
+546 
-553 IVAIVLMGAFGPSDG
+553 
-568 LFAKALHFVFFAF
+568 
-581 GPSTAGTIYAFGYTL
+581 
-596 LTGVLLNFVFGVFA
+596 
-610 TRVMIRGA
+610 
-618 ASIKALRNPWLYGAV
+618 
-633 KPGKEVKEKKPIDF
+633 
-647 VGLRKRFLTISTC
+647 
-660 LMAAIILCAAVF
+660 

-677 TEFTGGAMITLSYQG
+677 TEFTGGAMITLSY
-692 EISTSEVQKTASTAL
+692 EDSFDLSAVQKTASAAL
-707 ENNGLTLQTGENV
+707 GSNDLTLQTGENV

-731 PGNETVTTDQ
+731 PGTETVTTDEVQ
-741 VENLLTSLNE
+741 NLLDSLNE

-777 SLVAVVFSL
+777 SLVAVVFAL
-786 LLILLYIGFRFKKI
+786 VLILLYIAFRFKKI
-800 GGLTGGLMAVL
+800 GGLTGGMMAVL

-859 NRALMGK
+859 NRTLMGK
-866 KTPFEELVNHSVNQ
+866 KASFEELVNHSVNQ
-880 SARRTIITTVTT
+880 SARRTLITTITT
-892 VMALGVMCVVSKL
+892 VMALGVMCIVAKL

-920 GMLSG
+920 GMISG

-939 WNDRKSKKA
+939 WSERKPKTKA
-948 ETKKA
+948 

>member
-112 GETDFDPEAAIEEI
+112 GETDFDPESAIQEI

-315 FSVFES
+315 FPVFES

-470 EKKQINFV
+470 EKKQVNFV

-538 NTGLTPII
+538 NTGLT
-546 DGNVTIV
+546 
-553 IVAIVLMGAFGPSDG
+553 
-568 LFAKALHFVFFAF
+568 
-581 GPSTAGTIYAFGYTL
+581 
-596 LTGVLLNFVFGVFA
+596 
-610 TRVMIRGA
+610 
-618 ASIKALRNPWLYGAV
+618 
-633 KPGKEVKEKKPIDF
+633 
-647 VGLRKRFLTISTC
+647 
-660 LMAAIILCAAVF
+660 
-672 GVRLD
+672 
-677 TEFTGGAMITLSYQG
+677 
-692 EISTSEVQKTASTAL
+692 
-707 ENNGLTLQTGENV
+707 LQTGENV
-720 ATGEQTLKISM
+720 ATGDQTLKISM
-731 PGNETVTTDQ
+731 PGTETVTTDQ
-741 VENLLTSLNE
+741 VEALLDSLNE
-751 QYPDNAF
+751 TYPDNNF

-786 LLILLYIGFRFKKI
+786 LLILLYIGFRFQKI
-800 GGLTGGLMAVL
+800 GGLTGGMMAVL

-866 KTPFEELVNHSVNQ
+866 KASFEELVNRSVNQ
-880 SARRTIITTVTT
+880 SARRTLITTITT
-892 VMALGVMCVVSKL
+892 VMALGVLCIVAKL

-920 GMLSG
+920 GMISG
-925 VYTSLCVSTSAWVL
+925 VYTSLCVSTSAWML
-939 WNDRKSKKA
+939 WSERSPKSGKKA
-948 ETKKA
+948 

>member
-9 HLVVTVLLILAFV
+9 HLVAAVLLIAVFV
-22 YTAFFGVSAKYGD
+22 YTAFFGVYAKYGD
-35 VTTTYIKGAK
+35 TTTTYIKGAK

-58 VTFVPSEDYDATEEQ
+58 VTFVPSDGYDATEEQ

-91 DYELYVDPS
+91 DYELYVDNN

-112 GETDFDPEAAIEEI
+112 GETDFDPEAAIDEI

-139 ADGDLILDGSM
+139 ADGELILDGSM

-159 PVTSGGASEYYVSLK
+159 PVTSGGASEYFVSLK
-174 FTDEG
+174 FTDDG
-179 AKAFGEATTRL
+179 AKAFGDATTRL
-190 AASNGTISIWL
+190 AASKGTISIWL

-211 NAAITDGEAIIT
+211 NTAITDGSAIIT

-228 PFTQDAVVKMAR
+228 PFTQEQVVKMAR

-250 LKVDSYSTV
+250 LTVDSYSTV

-268 SAMVLAGVI
+268 SAMVLAGLI
-277 AFALIVVFMTV
+277 AFALIVVFMTI
-288 LYRLPGFLACIA
+288 LYRLPGFLACMA

-315 FSVFES
+315 FPVFES
-321 FTLTLPGIAGIIL
+321 FTMTLPGIAGIIL

-459 YGAAK
+459 YGAEK
-464 LGKDET
+464 PGKEKA
-470 EKKQINFV
+470 EKKPIDFV
-478 GLRKKFLVFSSCL
+478 GLRKRFLTISTCL

-513 AMITLSYDGS
+513 AMITLSYEGS
-523 FEMAQVQQTASDALE
+523 FTTAD
-538 NTGLTPII
+538 
-546 DGNVTIV
+546 
-553 IVAIVLMGAFGPSDG
+553 
-568 LFAKALHFVFFAF
+568 
-581 GPSTAGTIYAFGYTL
+581 
-596 LTGVLLNFVFGVFA
+596 
-610 TRVMIRGA
+610 
-618 ASIKALRNPWLYGAV
+618 
-633 KPGKEVKEKKPIDF
+633 
-647 VGLRKRFLTISTC
+647 
-660 LMAAIILCAAVF
+660 
-672 GVRLD
+672 
-677 TEFTGGAMITLSYQG
+677 
-692 EISTSEVQKTASTAL
+692 VQKTASAAL
-707 ENNGLTLQTGENV
+707 DSTGLTLQTGENV
-720 ATGEQTLKISM
+720 ATGDQTLKISM
-731 PGNETVTTDQ
+731 PGTETVTTEQ
-741 VENLLTSLNE
+741 VADLLDSLNE
-751 QYPDNAF
+751 SYQENHF
-758 AQLSLSNVS
+758 EQLSLSNVS
-767 AAMGTKFLQK
+767 AAMGIKFLQK
-777 SLVAVVFSL
+777 SLVAVAFALV
-786 LLILLYIGFRFKKI
+786 LILLYIALRFKNI
-800 GGLTGGLMAVL
+800 GGLTGGMMAVL
-811 ALLNDLMVVFGTF
+811 ALVNDLMVVFGTF

-859 NRALMGK
+859 NRTLMGK
-866 KTPFEELVNHSVNQ
+866 KASFEELVNRSVNQ
-880 SARRTIITTVTT
+880 SARRTLITTITT
-892 VMALGVMCVVSKL
+892 VMALGVMCVVAKL

-920 GMLSG
+920 GMISG
-925 VYTSLCVSTSAWVL
+925 VYTSLCVSTSAWVQ
-939 WNDRKSKKA
+939 WSERKPK
-948 ETKKA
+948 TKV

>member
-9 HLVVTVLLILAFV
+9 HLIATVLLIVVFV
-22 YTAFFGVSAKYGD
+22 YTAFFGVYAKYGD
-35 VTTTYIKGAK
+35 TTTTYIKGAK

-58 VTFVPSEDYDATEEQ
+58 VTFVPSDGYDATEEQ

-91 DYELYVDPS
+91 DYELYVDNN

-112 GETDFDPEAAIEEI
+112 GETDFDPEAAIDEI

-139 ADGDLILDGSM
+139 ADGELILDGSM

-159 PVTSGGASEYYVSLK
+159 PVSNGGASEYFVSLK
-174 FTDEG
+174 FTDDG
-179 AKAFGEATTRL
+179 AKAFGDATTKL
-190 AASNGTISIWL
+190 AASGGTISIWL

-211 NAAITDGEAIIT
+211 NTAITDGSAIIT

-228 PFTQDAVVKMAR
+228 PFTQEQVVKMAR

-250 LKVDSYSTV
+250 LTVDSYSTV

-268 SAMVLAGVI
+268 SAMVLAGLI
-277 AFALIVVFMTV
+277 AFALIVVFMTM

-315 FSVFES
+315 FPVFES
-321 FTLTLPGIAGIIL
+321 FTMTLPGIAGIIL

-367 FARGLTPIIDG
+367 FARGLTPIVDG

-393 GPSDGL
+393 GPSDGM

-459 YGAAK
+459 YGAEK
-464 LGKDET
+464 PGKEKA
-470 EKKQINFV
+470 EKKPIDFV
-478 GLRKKFLVFSSCL
+478 GLRKRFLTISTCL

-513 AMITLSYDGS
+513 AMITLSYEGS
-523 FEMAQVQQTASDALE
+523 FTTAD
-538 NTGLTPII
+538 
-546 DGNVTIV
+546 
-553 IVAIVLMGAFGPSDG
+553 
-568 LFAKALHFVFFAF
+568 
-581 GPSTAGTIYAFGYTL
+581 
-596 LTGVLLNFVFGVFA
+596 
-610 TRVMIRGA
+610 
-618 ASIKALRNPWLYGAV
+618 
-633 KPGKEVKEKKPIDF
+633 
-647 VGLRKRFLTISTC
+647 
-660 LMAAIILCAAVF
+660 
-672 GVRLD
+672 
-677 TEFTGGAMITLSYQG
+677 
-692 EISTSEVQKTASTAL
+692 VQKTASAAL
-707 ENNGLTLQTGENV
+707 DSTGLTLQTGENV
-720 ATGEQTLKISM
+720 ATGDQTLKISM
-731 PGNETVTTDQ
+731 PGTETVTTEQ
-741 VENLLTSLNE
+741 VADLLDSLNE
-751 QYPDNAF
+751 SYPENHF
-758 AQLSLSNVS
+758 EQLSLSNVS
-767 AAMGTKFLQK
+767 AAMGIKFLQK
-777 SLVAVVFSL
+777 SLVAVVFAL
-786 LLILLYIGFRFKKI
+786 VLILLYIALRFKNI
-800 GGLTGGLMAVL
+800 GGLTGGMMAVL
-811 ALLNDLMVVFGTF
+811 ALVNDLMVVFGTF

-859 NRALMGK
+859 NRTLMGK
-866 KTPFEELVNHSVNQ
+866 KASFEELVNRSVNQ
-880 SARRTIITTVTT
+880 SARRTLITTITT
-892 VMALGVMCVVSKL
+892 VMALGVMCVVAKL

-920 GMLSG
+920 GMISG

-939 WNDRKSKKA
+939 WSERKPKTKA
-948 ETKKA
+948 